1 LAEMLVPIVA
11 SAKQKPTKNRA
22 ARLFESSAQAP
33 TRSLGFPEVQM
44 SVNWCVEEEGRVP
57 TVDLVVDDL
66 GLKSRILAICA
77 ESRMIFSWYSVDLQ
91 QR

>member
-1 LAEMLVPIVA
+1 MSLAAEIELAEMLVPIVA

-44 SVNWCVEEEGRVP
+44 SVN
-57 TVDLVVDDL
+57 
-66 GLKSRILAICA
+66 
-77 ESRMIFSWYSVDLQ
+77 
-91 QR
+91 